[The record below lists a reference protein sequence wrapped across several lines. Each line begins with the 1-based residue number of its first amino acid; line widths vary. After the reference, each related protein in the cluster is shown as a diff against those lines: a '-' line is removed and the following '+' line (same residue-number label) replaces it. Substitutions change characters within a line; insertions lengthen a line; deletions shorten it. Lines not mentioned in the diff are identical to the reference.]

1 MKNIATYIETNEEI
15 EVKSMELK
23 QRVRLCVGK
32 LELGKVDIRQGIFE
46 RNSLFLLV
54 FVLAFIL
61 ISSILRKAK
70 ATCEFPEKKKTDHLL
85 FIDNLT
91 LELKK
96 NYLLI
101 QAVRI
106 FSKYIKKGNIL
117 ITICIEL
124 TDVKNSLNKMVK
136 II

>member
-70 ATCEFPEKKKTDHLL
+70 ATFDIRIEKEL
-85 FIDNLT
+85 FIDPSSS
-91 LELKK
+91 
-96 NYLLI
+96 Y
-101 QAVRI
+101 
-106 FSKYIKKGNIL
+106 F
-117 ITICIEL
+117 
-124 TDVKNSLNKMVK
+124 
-136 II
+136 